1 MERFLKLFAIVL
13 LAFGIFILSGCT
25 EGTKP
30 IAFKETENFKT
41 LNHVTYPNLKAETNP
56 VSDDVVAALKTFA
69 VQTVPNI
76 FEERGK
82 NHVYS
87 PLSLYMALAMLLE
100 GVSDEEARQELEG
113 LLGMEREESRAA
125 MKTVYENNFYKN
137 KNGTLRLANSIWFKK
152 NYPIEEEYLRILA
165 EDYYAE
171 SYQTLFDSE
180 GHQNIIDWINHYT
193 ENFLELT
200 RDKFAVDANTVI
212 LLLNTIYFHNKWKT
226 AFEKYRTQAGDFH
239 SEKGAVSVQYMRHS
253 VDGKYKRYVGYGV
266 AEDYFENNASVTYI
280 LPDEGVDVYNLLTP
294 EVLISALDPADKSTQ
309 KIDFSVPKFKYF
321 SEFQLNEALNKL
333 GVEEV
338 FNSGSNSLE
347 LMSRGRGLFVS
358 EVKQNAGI
366 EFSEEGVKAAAVTGV
381 IIKESAVE
389 SVNFRLDRPFIYIIK
404 DAFGIPLFMGLVQN
418 PAE

>member
-1 MERFLKLFAIVL
+1 
-13 LAFGIFILSGCT
+13 
-25 EGTKP
+25 
-30 IAFKETENFKT
+30 
-41 LNHVTYPNLKAETNP
+41 
-56 VSDDVVAALKTFA
+56 
-69 VQTVPNI
+69 
-76 FEERGK
+76 
-82 NHVYS
+82 
-87 PLSLYMALAMLLE
+87 MALPCSWR
-100 GVSDEEARQELEG
+100 VSDEEARQELEG

-212 LLLNTIYFHNKWKT
+212 LLLNTICFITNGKRLLKT
-226 AFEKYRTQAGDFH
+226 EHRQEISIRKKVPSACSTCGIRSTANI
-239 SEKGAVSVQYMRHS
+239 
-253 VDGKYKRYVGYGV
+253 KRYVGYGV

-294 EVLISALDPADKSTQ
+294 EVLISALDPAGQ
-309 KIDFSVPKFKYF
+309 INPENRFSVPNSKYF

-333 GVEEV
+333 GVEEY
-338 FNSGSNSLE
+338 LTP
-347 LMSRGRGLFVS
+347 
-358 EVKQNAGI
+358 
-366 EFSEEGVKAAAVTGV
+366 AATPW
-381 IIKESAVE
+381 
-389 SVNFRLDRPFIYIIK
+389 NL
-404 DAFGIPLFMGLVQN
+404 
-418 PAE
+418 